1 MTEPIKMK
9 PMASDH
15 ESTTKPIETINMDD
29 SDHNNTEDKDDS
41 LKFFLLKTTVL
52 ILPFIVII
60 MLPILVMQNTTY
72 SGHPGILFAAQKPM
86 PLPPKPMPPS
96 QKIVCLIAL
105 SFPLIIFLGN
115 MFYDGISWLFSSYL
129 RNYFDINQCRRTKK
143 RAHEICCKENRGIEL
158 QTCTNKSYDRTQK
171 LELKNTQ

>member
-1 MTEPIKMK
+1 MTQ
-9 PMASDH
+9 
-15 ESTTKPIETINMDD
+15 PIETINMDD
-29 SDHNNTEDKDDS
+29 SDHNTTEDKDDS
-41 LKFFLLKTTVL
+41 LKFFLLTVL

-60 MLPILVMQNTTY
+60 MLPILVRQNTIY

-96 QKIVCLIAL
+96 QKIVFLIAL

-115 MFYDGISWLFSSYL
+115 MFYEGISWLFSSYL
-129 RNYFDINQCRRTKK
+129 RNYFDVNQCRRTKK

-158 QTCTNKSYDRTQK
+158 QTYTNISCHENPKTR
-171 LELKNTQ
+171 LKNK